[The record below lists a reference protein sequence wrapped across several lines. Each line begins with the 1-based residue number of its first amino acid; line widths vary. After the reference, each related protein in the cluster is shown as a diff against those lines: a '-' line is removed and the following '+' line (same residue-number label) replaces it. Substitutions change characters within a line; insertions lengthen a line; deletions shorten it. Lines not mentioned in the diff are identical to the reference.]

1 MTLKKQFYNADEIFQ
16 DIPGDDKNVQ
26 MTIPPEILEA
36 QGWKEGD
43 TLKFDVGDQGTIIIT
58 KPDEKAEEDQN
69 VVVISK
75 PDE

>member
-1 MTLKKQFYNADEIFQ
+1 MALKKQFYNADEIFQ

-43 TLKFDVGDQGTIIIT
+43 TLKFDVGDQGTIII
-58 KPDEKAEEDQN
+58 
-69 VVVISK
+69 
-75 PDE
+75 